1 MTMHEY
7 RYKYGD
13 KPLEGY
19 TIQRAAGRGGFGEV
33 YYAISDSGRQV
44 ALKTVQNHEHIELRG
59 IKQCMNLKSP
69 HLVSI
74 FDVKHNAQGKPF
86 VIMEFVSGMSLR
98 DLMNESP
105 GGLGVQKSAFFLREI
120 AKGLSHLHECGI
132 VHRDL
137 KPSNIFYE
145 NGYAKIGDYGLT
157 KAISNTRRTEQTV
170 TVGTVHYMA
179 PEIGEGK
186 YDFSIDIYALG
197 ILLYEMLT
205 GDVPFFGA
213 SPAEILMKH
222 LSQEPDLSGLDATFA
237 RVIRKALAK
246 DPDERYK
253 TVQAMVED
261 VFGTEHIRHS
271 VSQFSPESLSIVAD
285 HVAAK
290 AQTAQAEAQRAQT
303 PPPTPGQANENL
315 SCLGENIGRRI
326 GEAGDRLAERI
337 AQAGSNAKGQSPE
350 QIQDSIGR
358 VQRYILAVITVVI
371 MSLGVG
377 TLTRDHIGMGSFIMT
392 LGAISGI
399 SLMRWH
405 FLKEAEPG
413 RWRNW
418 FAGGLGIFLGI
429 LFSGGLFRTQA
440 QSLILPAIAL
450 CFVDWWK
457 LTQSN
462 RKERV
467 VWGTAIG
474 TGLVGFFLAGLFH
487 GIPIASA
494 GIIVG
499 TIIGI
504 QIISPFGS
512 AMSTSQTDHKHRSR
526 TRFHRQC
533 QTRWQTFVSRHREPT
548 QGAAPAS
555 PEAGSPC
562 SVPQPG
568 MAGIHRSPSWL
579 RRSFVGAVFV
589 TLGISIYAFIALAAL
604 NLPNDGEALALT
616 FGLSGL
622 LSFFYCLRWSCIKT
636 FRSWYR
642 YLARPAAQLL
652 LLIVVISAS
661 CVMGNVSLSSGDEEA
676 ICLFFIIFPA
686 VLFLVVLFT
695 PAHVV
700 EELTG
705 LTPPQ
710 DLSASKVNLSISSK
724 SRLGALLLCLIP
736 LPMCLFGLQ
745 RFYAGKIKTGILW
758 FLTLGWLGIGQL
770 IDFILI
776 LSGGFRDGQG
786 RLILD
791 WNPKAAVQTPQ
802 PGPNPVQ
809 SAPVAPVPAAG
820 PGPDAKPKTEASA
833 PMPMANPTESGSS
846 TTVWQAVDAFN
857 PIGRLLA
864 GLGFVLL
871 FVATIAG
878 LFFALHIPWFVS
890 GGFPDPDLGQKID
903 AFFGYAEWPN
913 LVETLGALVC
923 FLVILSGL
931 ALVITGRRRAGAF
944 HIIRAIIGVAA
955 LVTALMIFSE
965 TIPSHYFKTPTTTRP
980 LAGYRQAQ
988 RDEFR
993 QMISDQEIGRAL
1005 GYLVDHVDED
1015 MAILGVSLMIVSV
1028 VTMAWPAR
1036 RQTKQ
1041 IHATQSYTV

>member
-1 MTMHEY
+1 MHEY

-237 RVIRKALAK
+237 RVIKKALAK
-246 DPDERYK
+246 DPDERYE

-261 VFGTEHIRHS
+261 VFGTEHIRQS
-271 VSQFSPESLSIVAD
+271 VSQFSPDSLSIVAD

-290 AQTAQAEAQRAQT
+290 AKTAQAEAKKAQT
-303 PPPTPGQANENL
+303 RPPTPGRANENL
-315 SCLGENIGRRI
+315 SSLGETIGRRI
-326 GEAGDRLAERI
+326 GTAGDRLAERI
-337 AQAGSNAKGQSPE
+337 AQAGSGVKGQSPQ

-358 VQRYILAVITVVI
+358 VQRYILAIITVVI

-377 TLTRDHIGMGSFIMT
+377 ALTHDGIGMGSLIMT
-392 LGAISGI
+392 LGAIAGI

-405 FLKEAEPG
+405 FLRHAEPG
-413 RWRNW
+413 QWRNW

-429 LFSGGLFRTQA
+429 LFSGGLFRTQPP
-440 QSLILPAIAL
+440 SLIIPIIAL

-457 LTQSN
+457 LTKPT
-462 RKERV
+462 RRERV
-467 VWGTAIG
+467 VWGPAIG
-474 TGLVGFFLAGLFH
+474 CGLVGFFLAGLFH

-494 GIIVG
+494 GVIVG

-504 QIISPFGS
+504 QIISPFGTVAS
-512 AMSTSQTDHKHRSR
+512 ASPTDRNGRSAN
-526 TRFHRQC
+526 RFHREC
-533 QTRWQTFVSRHREPT
+533 QTRWQTFVDRRHERSQASQAATPAPGT
-548 QGAAPAS
+548 PGATAQS
-555 PEAGSPC
+555 PLAGRQR
-562 SVPQPG
+562 V
-568 MAGIHRSPSWL
+568 PSWL
-579 RRSFVGAVFV
+579 RMLFLLGVFL
-589 TLGISIYAFIALAAL
+589 TLGTSLFAFISLGAMRLGQGDQTACL
-604 NLPNDGEALALT
+604 C
-616 FGLSGL
+616 FGFGGL
-622 LSFFYCLRWSCIKT
+622 VAFFTCLGWSCKST
-636 FRSWYR
+636 FKSWYR
-642 YLARPAAQLL
+642 FLVKPAVQLF
-652 LLIVVISAS
+652 LLIIVIIFS
-661 CVMGNVSLSSGDEEA
+661 CLIGNTHGMGNEETA
-676 ICLFFIIFPA
+676 ATLFLIIFPA
-686 VLFLVVLFT
+686 ILFFVVLFT
-695 PAHVV
+695 PSRLV
-700 EELTG
+700 EEITG
-705 LTPPQ
+705 LTPVE
-710 DLSASKVNLSISSK
+710 DLSASRGGNTMSPK
-724 SRLGALLLCLIP
+724 SRLAALLFCLIP
-736 LPMCLFGLQ
+736 MPAGCQ
-745 RFYAGKIKTGILW
+745 RFYAGKIKTGLLW
-758 FLTLGWLGIGQL
+758 LFTGGLFGIGQF
-770 IDFILI
+770 IDLILI
-776 LSGGFRDGQG
+776 LSGGFRDDQG
-786 RLILD
+786 RLIFD
-791 WNPKAAVQTPQ
+791 WNPGANSTPLS
-802 PGPNPVQ
+802 PSPEPANTASDPAPNRVTP
-809 SAPVAPVPAAG
+809 P
-820 PGPDAKPKTEASA
+820 
-833 PMPMANPTESGSS
+833 PMPEADSGVQNASTPMPSQHGSS
-846 TTVWQAVDAFN
+846 YVWQAVEEFN
-857 PIGRLLA
+857 PIGRLLS

-871 FVATIAG
+871 FAATVGG
-878 LFFALHIPWFVS
+878 LFFALHVPWFVS
-890 GGFPDPDLGQKID
+890 AGFPNPEVGEAMQD
-903 AFFGYAEWPN
+903 FFKYAEWPN
-913 LVETLGALVC
+913 LVESLGITACVLVC
-923 FLVILSGL
+923 LTSL
-931 ALVITGRRRAGAF
+931 ALIITGRRKAGPF
-944 HIIRAIIGVAA
+944 HIIRAIIGVTA
-955 LVTALMIFSE
+955 LVIGLLVFSE
-965 TIPSHYFKTPTTTRP
+965 MIPTYYFKTSDRYTLPSYQQER
-980 LAGYRQAQ
+980 

-993 QMISDQEIGRAL
+993 QILDNKETGRAV
-1005 GYLVDHVDED
+1005 GYLVDHVDMD
-1015 MAILGVSLMIVSV
+1015 MAILGASLTVVSV
-1028 VTMAWPAR
+1028 ITMAWPAR
-1036 RQTKQ
+1036 RQAKQ
-1041 IHATQSYTV
+1041 LHAAQTYTV